1 LRPAIDWIAASDL
14 EDESAQSVMI
24 SFKLYLKKFG
34 CFSLCK
40 LSGFFHFIVVLLF
53 QTPEAHAAAWKTLKV
68 SALEAH
74 TVYGGLVYS
83 I

>member
-1 LRPAIDWIAASDL
+1 LRPSIDWIAASDL
-14 EDESAQSVMI
+14 EDDSAQSVMI
-24 SFKLYLKKFG
+24 SFKLHLKKFG
-34 CFSLCK
+34 FFSLCRH
-40 LSGFFHFIVVLLF
+40 SGLFNFLVLFF

-74 TVYGGLVYS
+74 TIYGSLVYS